1 MPPAVR
7 EPSRYRGAAIGQA
20 GQLILHLDTSVVGL
34 GDDAR
39 TAASRI
45 WSRPG
50 RPSAGVPAV
59 PIRSVTDQYPPDV
72 RILPAAVG
80 TCSSQ
85 RELHGIERRPPRGD
99 KLAQHARRRPQ
110 IARLQG

>member
-1 MPPAVR
+1 VGEDGARRVLLAQFDHADAHLVPA
-7 EPSRYRGAAIGQA
+7 
-20 GQLILHLDTSVVGL
+20 
-34 GDDAR
+34 
-39 TAASRI
+39 
-45 WSRPG
+45 G

-85 RELHGIERRPPRGD
+85 RKLHGIERRPPRGD